1 MDNTLVARGGEVA
14 INRNVEVIAA
24 VMFAP
29 RFSVWV
35 CFVVAAGDVF
45 CVDRLGRYEDVLLVC
60 FGVLQGARLYYA
72 MLPNAGYALCCW
84 LQPLPVINLE
94 VGADCETGSLLEL
107 DDGTVDDGI

>member
-60 FGVLQGARLYYA
+60 FGVLQGARLYYYI
-72 MLPNAGYALCCW
+72 MLCCRT
-84 LQPLPVINLE
+84 QGMRCV
-94 VGADCETGSLLEL
+94 VGYNHCPS
-107 DDGTVDDGI
+107 